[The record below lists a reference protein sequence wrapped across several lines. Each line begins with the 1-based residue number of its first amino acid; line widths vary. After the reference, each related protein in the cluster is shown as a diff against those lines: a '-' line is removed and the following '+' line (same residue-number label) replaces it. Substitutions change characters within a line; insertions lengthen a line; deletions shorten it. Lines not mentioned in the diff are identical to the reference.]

1 MAIHIHAA
9 PSTPAAR
16 AAKPRPSADR
26 PAHPRRS
33 RPGNPIRAALFG
45 LALIATAAPS
55 TAADT
60 APTVRTPQGPVQGFV
75 RNGVNSFLG
84 IPYAAPPAG
93 EHRWQP
99 PQPVAAWTQTLSA
112 TKFGNTCPQITELGV
127 FAGPVSTTEDCLFLN
142 VFTPR
147 AAAAKKLPVLVWIHG
162 GGLFD
167 GESNDYD
174 ATALVHGGPAG
185 PTIVV
190 TINYRLGL
198 FGYFAHPAIDAEG
211 HDFGNYGL
219 MDQQAALRWV
229 QSNIAAFGG
238 DPGNVTVGGQSAG
251 STSTA
256 ALVISPASA
265 GLFHRAIFESGPLLT
280 VAPRDLAEQRG
291 AKFAA
296 AAGCGEEV
304 NGHAAEC
311 LRALKA
317 SKILSLQGTAA
328 ANGPYV
334 NGLLVDGT
342 VLPIPGDTAWST
354 GKFNHMPIMNGS
366 VADEGAFSASID
378 ELFFGAISPD
388 RYADLLKAVFGG
400 PAGPGNGPPNYPPG
414 TPDAIQAKY
423 PLSAYK
429 TAGDAWTAVGTD
441 ANVCRHPYLN
451 SRVAQYAPLYTYEFS
466 DRGAPWY
473 FPALSFNHGAAHTID
488 IQFLFT
494 DWHGGP
500 LGILHPLSTQ
510 ERTLRTQLVA
520 AWTNF
525 MYTGNPNLKGNT
537 PWPRYTAE
545 SKTYLSENVPQ
556 LSTITEAQFRA
567 AHKCDFWDTVLI
579 F

>member
-1 MAIHIHAA
+1 MAMRGNKALTLTAA
-9 PSTPAAR
+9 VLLGSLCAAAATP
-16 AAKPRPSADR
+16 
-26 PAHPRRS
+26 
-33 RPGNPIRAALFG
+33 N
-45 LALIATAAPS
+45 ATAAQHGGPM
-55 TAADT
+55 
-60 APTVRTPQGPVQGFV
+60 VRTSDGPVQGV
-75 RNGVNSFLG
+75 SANGMNAFLG
-84 IPYAAPPAG
+84 IPYAAAPVGAL
-93 EHRWQP
+93 RWQP
-99 PQPVAAWTQTLSA
+99 PQSRAAWTQTLDA
-112 TKFGNTCPQITELGV
+112 TKFGSTCPQITELGV
-127 FAGPVSTTEDCLFLN
+127 FAGPVSVTEDCLFLN
-142 VFTPR
+142 VFTPGHGAG
-147 AAAAKKLPVLVWIHG
+147 AAANGKKLPVLVWLHG

-174 ATALVHGGPAG
+174 ASALVKGGPGG

-198 FGYFAHPAIDAEG
+198 LGYFAHPLIDAEG

-229 QSNIAAFGG
+229 QQNIAAFGG

-291 AKFAA
+291 QKFAA

-304 NGHAAEC
+304 NGAAGDC
-311 LRALKA
+311 LRKLSV

-334 NGLLVDGT
+334 NGLLVDGK

-378 ELFFGAISPD
+378 ELFFGPMTPD
-388 RYADLLKAVFGG
+388 RYAELVKSIYGG
-400 PAGPGNGPPNYPPG
+400 PAGPGAGPPNYPDG
-414 TPDAIQAKY
+414 TPAAVMAKY
-423 PLSAYK
+423 PLSDYK
-429 TAGDAWTAVGTD
+429 TPGDAWTAVGTD

-451 SRVAQYAPLYTYEFS
+451 SRVSQNVPLYAYEFS
-466 DRGAPWY
+466 DRNAAWY
-473 FPALSFNHGAAHTID
+473 FPKISFDHGAAHTID

-494 DWHGGP
+494 DWHGGT
-500 LGILHPLSTQ
+500 LGILHPLTAQ
-510 ERTLRTQLVA
+510 EHALSKQLVA

-525 MYTGNPNLKGNT
+525 MYSGNPNLKGDA
-537 PWPRYTAE
+537 PWPRYTAA
-545 SKTYLSENVPQ
+545 SPVYLSQNVPH
-556 LSTITEAQFRA
+556 LSTITEPAFRA
-567 AHKCDFWDTVLI
+567 AHKCDFWDTVLV